1 MMKMRLLVCS
11 VLLGSSLSVGVDA
24 SQAQEAH
31 PYRYA
36 YYLFLAPPADSC
48 EACYIPLLLTSR
60 PLSEMAGTTRDETCI
75 VITTYERDSIV
86 RVERTV
92 VVSPANITPK
102 ERHIRLRGRSYRYQG
117 IGAAEV
123 LRLLENPEGTI
134 PIHRTVGMR
143 PPAKAELEDLAAAFR
158 ARPGEVRVLA
168 TAAIRIPLDAVR
180 AEASNAIG
188 HNVVIEYGSARG
200 NLKDAVMAGTE
211 FDVALLLPDVDE
223 ELLKSGKITTRGVV
237 VGKTDVA
244 IGLRGDGT
252 PDLSTPDTIKTAML
266 NARSLRWSDTGAALL
281 TVNKILD
288 TLKIRD
294 AVKARHNIVPAPVP
308 LGPGDYEINIYP
320 LSEILANGSLRNA
333 GPVTAELQV
342 PVIVTATIS
351 SNTLNVAAAKALV
364 QFLQGAAIEP
374 VLAKNGFRR

>member
-1 MMKMRLLVCS
+1 MKV
-11 VLLGSSLSVGVDA
+11 
-24 SQAQEAH
+24 
-31 PYRYA
+31 
-36 YYLFLAPPADSC
+36 
-48 EACYIPLLLTSR
+48 TSR
-60 PLSEMAGTTRDETCI
+60 PAIGLGLSMFLLASGNPSTAQRGQG
-75 VITTYERDSIV
+75 ERVAD
-86 RVERTV
+86 
-92 VVSPANITPK
+92 
-102 ERHIRLRGRSYRYQG
+102 
-117 IGAAEV
+117 
-123 LRLLENPEGTI
+123 
-134 PIHRTVGMR
+134 
-143 PPAKAELEDLAAAFR
+143 

-180 AEASNAIG
+180 AEASNVIG

-252 PDLSTPDTIKTAML
+252 PDLSTPDKIKTAML
-266 NARSLRWSDTGAALL
+266 NAKSLRWSDTGAALL

-308 LGPGDYEINIYP
+308 LGQGDYEINIYP

-364 QFLQGAAIEP
+364 KFLQGAAMEP